1 MKTASRRTVDNDNDS
16 ETSDGR
22 GSNNNNNN
30 NNNKTAYYTQAA
42 TFVANGIE
50 HSVIQQSTAKRWVL
64 RAILNE
70 NFDSEF
76 LMSYGSLFQKTGPA
90 DEKDF

>member
-1 MKTASRRTVDNDNDS
+1 MIMIARLAMEGGVITT
-16 ETSDGR
+16 TTTTTT
-22 GSNNNNNN
+22 
-30 NNNKTAYYTQAA
+30 TAYYTQAA

-70 NFDSEF
+70 NFDCEF